1 MNSARRREEKKT
13 ISRAFDEQEFTN
25 IRKEYTINMAWHNV
39 TNSDANNSVLQRIAE
54 SKGLTTIAP
63 TWFHVKDTDGNMDSI
78 ASADYVNYA
87 VLSLILKC
95 GRRSVTLT
103 EGSIHMRNLWRC

>member
-1 MNSARRREEKKT
+1 
-13 ISRAFDEQEFTN
+13 
-25 IRKEYTINMAWHNV
+25 MAWHNV
-39 TNSDANNSVLQRIAE
+39 TNSDANGSVLQKIAE

-87 VLSLILKC
+87 HQANIEVWATIRDFDGGINSYDESYAFLR
-95 GRRSVTLT
+95 GR
-103 EGSIHMRNLWRC
+103 I